1 MEARGTSPRGLSDNI
16 KMRIKLMATG
26 LLAALAAWG
35 QSEYTFSDGGR
46 KVSFQLAADEVY
58 SRDGGGVQA
67 ARGSS
72 EWGSGRVFTLRS
84 ATELKSIRTSRAA
97 ASRSLAPVF
106 YDKGSLPSAD
116 QLAALPEAAR
126 ALRMVNARRVMTS
139 KLLVHMDES
148 DWSKLAATK
157 PSAHEK
163 SLLDGWML
171 VTYPDAFAALDAA
184 DSLTKQ
190 GTWEFTPVFSRMMSK
205 KQALVREVNDPLY
218 PKQWHLAA
226 TGMNLSMKNSWD
238 LATGKGINMT
248 IVDDGLEIKHEDLSP
263 NAYPLDSGY
272 HFNFNGGDEKDPSP
286 GAAKD
291 NHGTNCAG
299 LAAAAG
305 FNNIGVIG
313 VAPEVRLMGLR
324 LIAGD
329 TADDASA
336 RALAWQPK
344 DLITHVSSNS
354 WGPVDDGKVDGRVS
368 ALQLAGMEKGTKENR
383 DGLGTVYAVSCGNG
397 RGEGDDASYDEF
409 SSSRFAIAVGAVNR
423 DGEQSS
429 YSESGLSVAI
439 SALGGEF
446 QPPAVTWTTN
456 NSGEAAFGIK
466 KEKFPST
473 EAPIDY
479 TDAMNGTSAAA
490 PQVSGAAALLLQLN
504 PKLGYRDVKEI
515 LMKTAN
521 RVGLVKGEPFFANKG
536 GFTFSRSFGAGLLNV
551 SAALAFA
558 PGWTN
563 LGPIVSA
570 EGAIAEG
577 GAITGEFLFG
587 NIELP
592 NANIRLEHVEL
603 IVTVKHPK
611 RGEVG
616 FLIESPS
623 GTQTLAEVRP
633 NDDNADFTDYTFT
646 SPHFWG
652 EGAAGTW
659 KAGVVDIVDN
669 DKNGRLVSAK
679 LRIYG
684 TAK

>member
-1 MEARGTSPRGLSDNI
+1 M
-16 KMRIKLMATG
+16 
-26 LLAALAAWG
+26 
-35 QSEYTFSDGGR
+35 
-46 KVSFQLAADEVY
+46 
-58 SRDGGGVQA
+58 GV
-67 ARGSS
+67 
-72 EWGSGRVFTLRS
+72 
-84 ATELKSIRTSRAA
+84 
-97 ASRSLAPVF
+97 
-106 YDKGSLPSAD
+106 
-116 QLAALPEAAR
+116 
-126 ALRMVNARRVMTS
+126 
-139 KLLVHMDES
+139 
-148 DWSKLAATK
+148 
-157 PSAHEK
+157 
-163 SLLDGWML
+163 
-171 VTYPDAFAALDAA
+171 
-184 DSLTKQ
+184 
-190 GTWEFTPVFSRMMSK
+190 
-205 KQALVREVNDPLY
+205 
-218 PKQWHLAA
+218 
-226 TGMNLSMKNSWD
+226 
-238 LATGKGINMT
+238 
-248 IVDDGLEIKHEDLSP
+248 
-263 NAYPLDSGY
+263 
-272 HFNFNGGDEKDPSP
+272 
-286 GAAKD
+286 
-291 NHGTNCAG
+291 
-299 LAAAAG
+299 
-305 FNNIGVIG
+305 
-313 VAPEVRLMGLR
+313 
-324 LIAGD
+324 
-329 TADDASA
+329 
-336 RALAWQPK
+336 
-344 DLITHVSSNS
+344 
-354 WGPVDDGKVDGRVS
+354 
-368 ALQLAGMEKGTKENR
+368 LQLAGMEKGTKENR
-383 DGLGTVYAVSCGNG
+383 NGLGTVYAVSCGNG
-397 RGEGDDASYDEF
+397 RSDGDDASYDEF

-521 RVGLVKGEPFFANKG
+521 RVGLIKGEPFFANKG

-551 SAALAFA
+551 SAALAIA

-592 NANIRLEHVEL
+592 NANIRVEHVEL

-623 GTQTLAEVRP
+623 GTKTLAEVRP

-669 DKNGRLVSAK
+669 DKTGRLVSAK